1 MPKRK
6 RGPIKGGE
14 VTSSSS
20 SDEESD
26 EEQIAISIDQHG
38 RVVFGGKLNYEFQ
51 CFENIFSCC
60 ANDKSFYP
68 SMFGDCKGAFTAR
81 EMEND
86 ADYSS
91 GDTFFLP
98 ASAERP
104 KSRLEQIVKDIFD
117 YHTKD
122 VSYDPKI
129 SGAEWWTLVV
139 DSSDGGVGFHW
150 DKDYGMEEHGVSIFP
165 HIATVT
171 YISQV
176 EKAAPTIVLE
186 KTSPPIFEAS
196 VEGKAGKNVYIS
208 WPKQGKHIAFDGRY
222 LHAACT
228 ELIPAPISDVDSRSK
243 ETSVEK
249 RISLLV
255 NIWLNHVP
263 KDAVTCPKSISRK
276 FCQSNVGRGNTLN
289 FEDCRAPTDLKVTRD
304 KSFQGF
310 GLKDFEWQLFVD
322 SVEHTVCAS
331 IPISKIEDARA
342 KDKDTNL
349 CRLVYDD
356 SVSLPRVVKK
366 HQSVN

>member
-6 RGPIKGGE
+6 RGPDKGE
-14 VTSSSS
+14 EMTSSSS
-20 SDEESD
+20 SGEESD

-51 CFENIFSCC
+51 CFENIFSCY
-60 ANDKSFYP
+60 ANDKN
-68 SMFGDCKGAFTAR
+68 FTHQCLVIVKVHLQR
-81 EMEND
+81 EKWKTTMII
-86 ADYSS
+86 ALV
-91 GDTFFLP
+91 THFFLS

-104 KSRLEQIVKDIFD
+104 KSKLEQIVKDIFE

-122 VSYDPKI
+122 VSYDPEI

-171 YISQV
+171 YISHV
-176 EKAAPTIVLE
+176 EIAAPTIVLE

-196 VEGKAGKNVYIS
+196 VEGKAGKNVYVS

-228 ELIPAPISDVDSRSK
+228 ELIPAPISGVDSRSK

-276 FCQSNVGRGNTLN
+276 F
-289 FEDCRAPTDLKVTRD
+289 
-304 KSFQGF
+304 
-310 GLKDFEWQLFVD
+310 
-322 SVEHTVCAS
+322 
-331 IPISKIEDARA
+331 
-342 KDKDTNL
+342 
-349 CRLVYDD
+349 
-356 SVSLPRVVKK
+356 
-366 HQSVN
+366 VNPM

>member
-14 VTSSSS
+14 ITSSSS

-60 ANDKSFYP
+60 ANDKNFYP

-81 EMEND
+81 EMED
-86 ADYSS
+86 DDDYSS

-150 DKDYGMEEHGVSIFP
+150 DKDYGMEEHGVSIFSP
-165 HIATVT
+165 HC
-171 YISQV
+171 
-176 EKAAPTIVLE
+176 
-186 KTSPPIFEAS
+186 
-196 VEGKAGKNVYIS
+196 
-208 WPKQGKHIAFDGRY
+208 DGY
-222 LHAACT
+222 LYKSGRESCT
-228 ELIPAPISDVDSRSK
+228 
-243 ETSVEK
+243 
-249 RISLLV
+249 
-255 NIWLNHVP
+255 NY
-263 KDAVTCPKSISRK
+263 CP
-276 FCQSNVGRGNTLN
+276 G
-289 FEDCRAPTDLKVTRD
+289 EDIPTDV
-304 KSFQGF
+304 
-310 GLKDFEWQLFVD
+310 
-322 SVEHTVCAS
+322 
-331 IPISKIEDARA
+331 
-342 KDKDTNL
+342 
-349 CRLVYDD
+349 
-356 SVSLPRVVKK
+356 
-366 HQSVN
+366 